1 MMNLFITMFLE
12 IVTSLRFTRV
22 LEFAAIT
29 VVLMLFSS
37 PTTVFSTLGIGTKAG
52 ILAFAFGKKEG
63 NEEKAS

>member
-1 MMNLFITMFLE
+1 MMNLFITVLLE
-12 IVTSLRFTRV
+12 CVTSLRFTRV

-52 ILAFAFGKKEG
+52 ILSFAFGKEG
-63 NEEKAS
+63 CCEDKAS